1 MVNALFSSKEGGTKQ
16 FRRGD
21 STEFGWKAVTDLYER
36 ELLRVHNGQA
46 RMVPRLREAH
56 CLRDSWTKLNVLPAK
71 IMQVNLRL
79 YLKIEMLCDLYNLV
93 LCLCTTCLYS
103 RSKSLVNYFGT

>member
-1 MVNALFSSKEGGTKQ
+1 MHCFHPRKEGRNSLDGETLQSLDGKQ
-16 FRRGD
+16 
-21 STEFGWKAVTDLYER
+21 S
-36 ELLRVHNGQA
+36 LLRVHNGQA